1 MFYVGNLILFYETS
15 TFIKGDLLWDNSIVP
30 KKYIGTKN
38 DIFHPRHISPK
49 VWETFFPTGTRSV
62 YSSLRLFTY
71 SCSWFM
77 VSFIPFSLFCCCSES
92 LYSFSCLFETF
103 SSTISIFFLKSFR
116 RSLLSA
122 NFSRKAVI
130 SFAFALKY
138 LWISLIPAEKT
149 PIPKSWN

>member
-15 TFIKGDLLWDNSIVP
+15 TFINSDLLWDNSVVP
-30 KKYIGTKN
+30 KRYILRMTYFTP
-38 DIFHPRHISPK
+38 DTFPPK
-49 VWETFFPTGTRSV
+49 FEKHFFPQNIR
-62 YSSLRLFTY
+62 SSLRLFTH

>member
-1 MFYVGNLILFYETS
+1 MQVILFFSMKQVLLS
-15 TFIKGDLLWDNSIVP
+15 TV
-30 KKYIGTKN
+30 
-38 DIFHPRHISPK
+38 IFYGIIQLSPK
-49 VWETFFPTGTRSV
+49 SIQVLRMAYFTPDTFPPKFEKHFFPQNIRSV

-130 SFAFALKY
+130 SLAFALKY
-138 LWISLIPAEKT
+138 LRILLITEEKHQ
-149 PIPKSWN
+149 S

>member
-15 TFIKGDLLWDNSIVP
+15 TFINGDLLWDNSVVP
-30 KKYIGTKN
+30 KKYILRMTYFTPDTFPPKFEKHF
-38 DIFHPRHISPK
+38 FHR
-49 VWETFFPTGTRSV
+49 TRSV
-62 YSSLRLFTY
+62 YSSLRLFTH

-130 SFAFALKY
+130 SLAFALKY
-138 LWISLIPAEKT
+138 LWISLIPAEKI

>member
-1 MFYVGNLILFYETS
+1 MKQVLLSTVIFYG
-15 TFIKGDLLWDNSIVP
+15 IVQL
-30 KKYIGTKN
+30 
-38 DIFHPRHISPK
+38 SPK
-49 VWETFFPTGTRSV
+49 GTYLEWHIFPQTHFPQSLRNIFFPQNICSV
-62 YSSLRLFTY
+62 YSSLRLFTH

-130 SFAFALKY
+130 SLAFALKY

>member
-1 MFYVGNLILFYETS
+1 MFYVGNLILFYETN

-30 KKYIGTKN
+30 KRYILRMTY
-38 DIFHPRHISPK
+38 FPRDTLPPK
-49 VWETFFPTGTRSV
+49 FEKHFFPQNIHSV
-62 YSSLRLFTY
+62 YCSLRLYTY

-130 SFAFALKY
+130 SLAFALKY

>member
-15 TFIKGDLLWDNSIVP
+15 TFIKCDLLWDNSIVP
-30 KKYIGTKN
+30 KKYILRMTYFTPN
-38 DIFHPRHISPK
+38 TFPPK
-49 VWETFFPTGTRSV
+49 FEKHFFPQNMFCILFFKV
-62 YSSLRLFTY
+62 FTY

-103 SSTISIFFLKSFR
+103 SSTISIFFLKSFS

-122 NFSRKAVI
+122 NFSRNTVI

-138 LWISLIPAEKT
+138 L
-149 PIPKSWN
+149 

>member
-1 MFYVGNLILFYETS
+1 MKQVLLSTVIFYGIIQLS
-15 TFIKGDLLWDNSIVP
+15 PKSI
-30 KKYIGTKN
+30 YLEW
-38 DIFHPRHISPK
+38 HISPQ
-49 VWETFFPTGTRSV
+49 THFPLSFRNIFSHSSV
-62 YSSLRLFTY
+62 YSSLRLFTH

-130 SFAFALKY
+130 SLAFALKY

>member
-1 MFYVGNLILFYETS
+1 MLVILFFSIKQVLLS
-15 TFIKGDLLWDNSIVP
+15 TV
-30 KKYIGTKN
+30 
-38 DIFHPRHISPK
+38 IFYGIIQLSPK
-49 VWETFFPTGTRSV
+49 SIYVLRMTYFTPDTFPPKFEKHFFPQNICSV
-62 YSSLRLFTY
+62 YSSLRLYTY

-130 SFAFALKY
+130 SLAFALKY
-138 LWISLIPAEKT
+138 L
-149 PIPKSWN
+149 